1 MAVVEYIDNML
12 TKYFNYLSKRGYY
25 NYVDVYKM
33 LYIIAIYKMSLEMGE
48 FIDSKDAKM
57 FINSIECIMGTDC
70 LFDIQPIQLQK
81 GIYSVTLGNTTIN
94 YDINDLI
101 RMINDVRDDIPI
113 NVSQLTNDAGYLQ
126 SELI

>member
-1 MAVVEYIDNML
+1 MVEYINNML
-12 TKYFNYLSKRGYY
+12 TKYYSYLSKRGYY
-25 NYVDVYKM
+25 NYNEVYKM
-33 LYIIAIYKMSLEMGE
+33 LFIIAIYKMSLEMGE

-81 GIYSVTLGNTTIN
+81 GIYSVTLGNTTVN

-101 RMINDVRDDIPI
+101 RMINDVKDDIPI
-113 NVSQLTNDAGYLQ
+113 NVSQLNNDAGYLQ

>member
-12 TKYFNYLSKRGYY
+12 TKYYNYLSRRGYY
-25 NYVDVYKM
+25 NYNEVYKM
-33 LYIIAIYKMSLEMGE
+33 LFIIAIYKMSLEMGE
-48 FIDSKDAKM
+48 FISTQDAKIL
-57 FINSIECIMGTDC
+57 INSIECIMGTDC
-70 LFDIQPIQLQK
+70 LFDIQPIQLRK

-101 RMINDVRDDIPI
+101 RMINDVRNDIPI
-113 NVSQLTNDAGYLQ
+113 NVSQLNNDAGYLQ